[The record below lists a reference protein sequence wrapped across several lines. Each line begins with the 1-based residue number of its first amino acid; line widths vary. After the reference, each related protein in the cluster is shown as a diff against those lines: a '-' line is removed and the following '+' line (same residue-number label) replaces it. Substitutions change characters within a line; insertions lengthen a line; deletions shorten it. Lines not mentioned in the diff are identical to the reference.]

1 MASRA
6 DGNHIGRGEQEI
18 VISATQ
24 FYDRIG
30 SVTAGIG
37 LISNNKRRALIAA
50 IAARIAALSP
60 GTFLRIAIDGVDGA
74 GKTTFG
80 DELADTLLKPASDP
94 LSSREAVTG
103 GVLPGLIR
111 LRGAPPRTA

>member
-1 MASRA
+1 VASRA

-30 SVTAGIG
+30 SVTAIG